1 MIFESQLPRVQIP
14 NTNLVNFVLSE
25 CKRRSSANHPVFVD
39 SETQESITVDQLEHY
54 SEKFARVLQSY
65 GVQRGQVVA
74 VFANNSIMYP
84 IVAFGIVALGAIC
97 APINPMYTAR
107 ELAHHLETSKS
118 NVIVVGDGLHAV
130 AQQAV
135 AGHTVLYMDEGHA
148 GLDNS
153 VYGLLHAPLDLEDK
167 GEADGHEDY
176 SQMPAYLCFSSGT
189 TGKPKGVVL
198 THTNMIANTMQINRI
213 KQLDIPTMNNQP
225 YETYL
230 GLAPFCHAY
239 GLSYVLH
246 SAVSLGGRIIVMR
259 KYSFVPFLQTIQRHR
274 VTFGYLVP
282 PLVCALSK
290 DERVDK
296 FDLSSMH
303 TILSG
308 GAALSASLIEAT
320 EERLT
325 GTRVVQ
331 GYGMS
336 EMSPAITMLSTCH
349 RKPGSIGLLLPNC
362 QAKVVDDEG
371 RLLAAGQPGELCF
384 RGPNVMPR
392 YLDNPGATADIFDGD
407 GFLHTGDIG
416 YVDERGFFYIT
427 DRKKEII
434 KFKGF
439 QVAPSELES
448 LLAEHPDIDD
458 AAVMP
463 VYDVNQATEIPRGYF
478 VLKPGSGDELE
489 RAQRIVDWLHERVA
503 KYKKLRGG
511 FVLVDHIPRSPAGKI
526 IRGSLR
532 TMEHVESRES
542 TGSSASNI

>member
-1 MIFESQLPRVQIP
+1 MLFESQLPDVKIP
-14 NTNLVNFVLSE
+14 NTNLVSYILSE

-39 SETQESITVDQLEHY
+39 SETQESITVDQLEQY
-54 SEKFARVLQSY
+54 TRKFARVLQAY
-65 GVQRGQVVA
+65 GVEKGQVVA
-74 VFANNSIMYP
+74 VFANNSILYP

-107 ELAHHLETSKS
+107 ELSHHLETSNS
-118 NVIVVGDGLHAV
+118 RVVVVGDGLHAV
-130 AQQAV
+130 ARQAITDK
-135 AGHTVLYMDEGHA
+135 HTMLFMDEGHS
-148 GLDNS
+148 GVDNS
-153 VYGLLHAPLDLEDK
+153 VFDILQAPLDPGSGWAGD
-167 GEADGHEDY
+167 EDY
-176 SQMPAYLCFSSGT
+176 SQLPAYLCFSSGT

-198 THTNMIANTMQINRI
+198 THKNMIANAMQINRI
-213 KQLDIPTMNNQP
+213 KQLDVPTMNNHP

-246 SAVSLGGRIIVMR
+246 SSVALGGRIIVMR
-259 KYSFVPFLQTIQRHR
+259 KYSFVSFLQTIQQHR

-290 DERVDK
+290 DERVER

-320 EERLT
+320 EERLK
-325 GTRVVQ
+325 GTRVIQ

-336 EMSPAITMLSTCH
+336 EMSPAITMLSTSH
-349 RKPGSIGLLLPNC
+349 SKPGSIGLLLPNC
-362 QAKVVDDEG
+362 QAKVLDDCG
-371 RLLAAGQPGELCF
+371 RPLAANQQGELCF
-384 RGPNVMPR
+384 RGPNVMPC
-392 YLDNPGATADIFDGD
+392 YLNNPAATADIFDQD
-407 GFLHTGDIG
+407 RFLHTGDIG
-416 YVDERGFFYIT
+416 YVDAHGFFYIT

-448 LLAEHPDIDD
+448 LLAEHPDIED

-478 VLKPGSGDELE
+478 VLKPSSAEDELE
-489 RAQRIVDWLHERVA
+489 RGQRIVDWLHERVA

-511 FVLVDHIPRSPAGKI
+511 FVIVDNIPRSPAGKI

-532 TMEHVESRES
+532 SMEQIESRES
-542 TGSSASNI
+542 SSSSSNI